1 VAFLRLVRRNLLRH
15 PLRSLLT
22 IGSIAVALFLVCVL
36 RSLVTTMQEG
46 LAAANPNRMV
56 VQSAIS
62 LFAGLPLNYQAKI
75 DGVPGV
81 ETTSKWQWFGA
92 YYQQEQNQFSQ
103 FAVDPDTLF
112 ELFGGEMEL
121 VQGSREAWSGNRQ
134 GCIVGEGLAAQFGFG
149 VGDRVPLIGLL
160 HPHPDGP
167 DTPWEFE
174 VEAIYRPTV
183 RNFSSH
189 GMFFHW
195 DYFEKTLESGGRPVR
210 VGTIYLAVTP
220 GADRTQVMATIDGM
234 FENGPQRVQT
244 TPESEFQ
251 AQFVSMFGNIPFFV
265 SAIGA
270 GILAAILLASVN
282 TMLMAAR
289 DQTHDIGVLKAL
301 GFGDGWTAA
310 LLFTQALFLCLVGGL
325 LGVGFALLV
334 QDGIAAGMG
343 AFFPG
348 FANQPSTVVLGLGI
362 ALGVGLVSGIV
373 PAWRASRMRCIEALG
388 ATE

>member
-1 VAFLRLVRRNLLRH
+1 
-15 PLRSLLT
+15 
-22 IGSIAVALFLVCVL
+22 
-36 RSLVTTMQEG
+36 
-46 LAAANPNRMV
+46 
-56 VQSAIS
+56 
-62 LFAGLPLNYQAKI
+62 
-75 DGVPGV
+75 
-81 ETTSKWQWFGA
+81 
-92 YYQQEQNQFSQ
+92 
-103 FAVDPDTLF
+103 
-112 ELFGGEMEL
+112 
-121 VQGSREAWSGNRQ
+121 
-134 GCIVGEGLAAQFGFG
+134 
-149 VGDRVPLIGLL
+149 
-160 HPHPDGP
+160 
-167 DTPWEFE
+167 
-174 VEAIYRPTV
+174 
-183 RNFSSH
+183 
-189 GMFFHW
+189 MFFHW
-195 DYFEKTLESGGRPVR
+195 DYFERTIVSGGAPPRI
-210 VGTIYLAVTP
+210 GTIYVKLEPDAEPTAV
-220 GADRTQVMATIDGM
+220 GAAIDGL

-244 TPESEFQ
+244 TPEAEFQ

-348 FANQPSTVVLGLGI
+348 FAIQPSTVVLGLGI

>member
-92 YYQQEQNQFSQ
+92 YYQQEQNGFSQ

-134 GCIVGEGLAAQFGFG
+134 GCIVGEGLAAQFGFE

-348 FANQPSTVVLGLGI
+348 FAIQPSTVVLGLGI